1 MKLVLALLLVL
12 SSPFPPAERGGG
24 GGIQGR
30 RQGGPPVVYR
40 TEVPVHD
47 YDMVVGRVTKTSA
60 TVSVLCYTDSEGS
73 LVYGS
78 APGKLTKSL
87 PRTKFPKGEPVVLE
101 LKGLAPGARVYWQ
114 VKFEKS
120 ASPERSFVTTRPA
133 GSPMAFSIQADSH
146 LDGGSVQAVYLRS
159 LAAMRDT
166 DFMVDLGDT
175 FMTDKYPN
183 FKDAHAQYIA
193 QRYYFDQAHVP
204 VLMVPGNHDGERG
217 ADREMASWS
226 QQERLR
232 YFPSA
237 PENHWAYE
245 SGDALLIGLDPYGH
259 TTNRPRRGGQN
270 GNGGANEITDNWYV
284 TLGKEQYDWLKKTL
298 ETSKAKWKFVFIH
311 NLVGGLGRDGRGG
324 AEAAPLWEWGGKSAD
339 GTDAFKE
346 KRPGW
351 DAPIHQLLL
360 KNKVSAVFHGHDH
373 LFAHQEVDGIIY
385 QCVPQPSH
393 GRGGGSRS
401 AEEYGYKQ
409 GKMLD
414 GSGIIKLSVTPQKA
428 SFTFVRTENGEASK
442 AFSHEFT
449 KK

>member
-1 MKLVLALLLVL
+1 M
-12 SSPFPPAERGGG
+12 
-24 GGIQGR
+24 
-30 RQGGPPVVYR
+30 
-40 TEVPVHD
+40 
-47 YDMVVGRVTKTSA
+47 
-60 TVSVLCYTDSEGS
+60 
-73 LVYGS
+73 VYGS

-87 PRTKFPKGEPVVLE
+87 PRTKFAKEEPVVLE
-101 LKGLAPGARVYWQ
+101 LKGLVPGARVYWQ
-114 VKFEKS
+114 VKFDTS
-120 ASPERSFVTTRPA
+120 ASPERSFVTARPA
-133 GSPMAFSIQADSH
+133 GSPMTFSIQADSH
-146 LDGGSVQAVYLRS
+146 LDGGTVQAVYLRS
-159 LAAMRDT
+159 LAAMHDT

-193 QRYYFDQAHVP
+193 QRYYFDQAQVP
-204 VLMVPGNHDGERG
+204 ILMVPGNHDGERG
-217 ADREMASWS
+217 ADREMAPWAR
-226 QQERLR
+226 QERLR

-270 GNGGANEITDNWYV
+270 GNGGASEITDNWYV

-324 AEAAPLWEWGGKSAD
+324 GEAAPLWEWGGKSAD

-409 GKMLD
+409 GEMLD
-414 GSGIIKLSVTPQKA
+414 GSGIVKLSVSPQRA
-428 SFTFVRTENGEASK
+428 GFTFVRTENGEASK
-442 AFSHEFT
+442 VFEYTFT
-449 KK
+449 EKK